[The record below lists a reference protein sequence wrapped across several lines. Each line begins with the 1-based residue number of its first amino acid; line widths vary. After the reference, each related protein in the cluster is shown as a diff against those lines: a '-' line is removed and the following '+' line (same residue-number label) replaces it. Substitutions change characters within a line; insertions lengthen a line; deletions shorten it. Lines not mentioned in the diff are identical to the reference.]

1 MKSVTNLMDQS
12 LNQRPLNYSYSREG
26 QRLFKG
32 NEDITL
38 NSDIKQ
44 RNPQSSFEI
53 QKQKY

>member
-1 MKSVTNLMDQS
+1 MDQS